1 MKKAVKYIIISS
13 AILFLGFILASF
25 GLNFWLKN
33 NLPNYIKNNSHYQ
46 IGYKT
51 LNVDLLTGNI
61 LATQLSVHSKNPNDE
76 NVIGLDGGID
86 SLKISRLGIWDA
98 LMNKKINSS
107 NLEMTRPN
115 LKMTLAKPIDDRTG
129 KKRNPIG
136 FKNII
141 IKNGDIQ
148 IFRYT
153 KQRYLSVNQLDLKV
167 SNLQMTEESVENK
180 LPIVFD
186 EYNISGTNF
195 FFRPDN
201 VYILKSSKI
210 QTYNG
215 EMNIQNFQLIPLLT
229 HAQFT
234 KFYPKKRNLFDFK
247 AKTMTFKDIV
257 LKNNKIKLSN
267 VNFNHSDLKIF
278 TTNSKSEKKSKSF
291 KYEVNLDDVRMDN
304 TKVQILKSNSERLFS
319 AENINLNINKLS
331 MNEET
336 AKGNIPFNYEKFL
349 ISGKNL
355 NYITDYQNIKVK
367 TIAINPSSVES
378 RGISVKPIISTT
390 EKALLDINLSHAYA
404 IVNNWKLDNNKLKL
418 DIKNIVADGL
428 NGTLTA
434 PENESRK
441 KRSLQQIQ
449 FPLKV
454 KNIILKNSNLKIEKQ
469 VNELYFNNLHASIQ
483 DIEMNAKTVNK
494 DIPVSVG
501 NYSFTTKNF
510 NYKTKFYTFSAGL
523 LKFQK
528 NNFLMN
534 NFAMKPNFSRS
545 QFIKIIPVERDL
557 YTISANQIT
566 GNGTWNF
573 ASGNTFLNAQNI
585 LLNHVNANIFRSK
598 IPKHDPSVKPLYSEL
613 LRKISFPVLVKNL
626 DVKNSVLVYEEDT
639 KKSDGPGKL
648 TFSNFNINVKNINS
662 AKKGQAT
669 EVPIRIQCQ
678 FMESSPMNV
687 KWVFNTADL
696 NDSFQISGNIT
707 DLPASHINTF
717 VEPYLKIRTTGHIS
731 DLNFS
736 YRGNKNGLNGALRM
750 KHNDLKVSILKE
762 SGKKDKLL
770 SAIANL
776 VVKTNSKSFPESV
789 VVDDVP
795 RDPTKSFFNLF
806 WKGTE
811 EGLKK
816 ILIGKN
822 MEKQEIKAK
831 NTVQNTKT
839 ALEQNKKDLQQIKI
853 ETAKKAEKIIS
864 KGASVK
870 DSIHTKSQKTKFFIR
885 KIFNKKEKA
894 ESL

>member
-1 MKKAVKYIIISS
+1 MKKTVKYIIISLS
-13 AILFLGFILASF
+13 ILFIGFLLASF

-33 NLPNYIKNNSHYQ
+33 NLPNYIKNNTHYKV
-46 IGYKT
+46 GYKT
-51 LNVDLLTGNI
+51 LNVDLLTGSI
-61 LATQLSVHSKNPNDE
+61 LATQLSVQSKNPDDP
-76 NVIGLDGGID
+76 NVIGLDGNID

-107 NLEMTRPN
+107 NLEMTRPK
-115 LKMTLAKPIDDRTG
+115 LKIILAKPIDDRTG
-129 KKRNPIG
+129 KKRNPNG

-141 IKNGDIQ
+141 VKNGDIQ
-148 IFRYT
+148 IFRHT

-186 EYNISGTNF
+186 EYNISGTDF

-201 VYILKSSKI
+201 VYILKSSNI
-210 QTYNG
+210 QTSNG
-215 EMNIQNFQLIPLLT
+215 EMNIQDFQLIPLLT

-234 KFYPKKRNLFDFK
+234 KFYPNKRNLFDFK
-247 AKTMTFKDIV
+247 AKTMTFKDII
-257 LKNNKIKLSN
+257 LKNNRIKLSN
-267 VNFNHSDLKIF
+267 VSFNHSDLKIF
-278 TTNSKSEKKSKSF
+278 TTNSKPEKKNKSF
-291 KYEVNLDDVRMDN
+291 KYEVNLDDVRMAN
-304 TKVQILKSNSERLFS
+304 TKVQILKQNGKQLFS

-355 NYITDYQNIKVK
+355 NYITDYQDIKVK

-428 NGTLTA
+428 NGTLIA
-434 PENESRK
+434 PENETRN

-454 KNIILKNSNLKIEKQ
+454 KNITLKNSNLKIEKQ
-469 VNELYFNNLHASIQ
+469 VNELYFNNLYASIQ
-483 DIEMNAKTVNK
+483 DIEMNAETAKK

-501 NYSFTTKNF
+501 NYTFTTKNF

-528 NNFLMN
+528 NNFLVN
-534 NFAMKPNFSRS
+534 NFTMKPNFSRN
-545 QFIKIIPVERDL
+545 QFIKMIPVERDL

-566 GNGTWNF
+566 GNGNWNF
-573 ASGNTFLNAQNI
+573 ASENAFLNAETI
-585 LLNHVNANIFRSK
+585 LLNHINANIFRSK
-598 IPKHDPSVKPLYSEL
+598 IPKDDPSVKPLYSEL
-613 LRKISFPVLVKNL
+613 LRKIKIPVLVKNL
-626 DVKNSVLVYEEDT
+626 DVKNSILVYEEDT

-648 TFSNFNINVKNINS
+648 TFSNFNLNAKNINS
-662 AKKGQAT
+662 AKKGQPT
-669 EVPIRIQCQ
+669 EVPIFIQCL

-687 KWVFNTADL
+687 KWNFNTADL
-696 NDSFQISGNIT
+696 NDHFKISGNIT
-707 DLPASHINTF
+707 DLPASHINAF
-717 VEPYLKIRTTGHIS
+717 VEPYLKIRTSGYIS

-736 YRGNKNGLNGALRM
+736 FLGNKSGIDGAMKM
-750 KHNDLKVSILKE
+750 KHNNLQVSILKE
-762 SGKKDKLL
+762 SGEKNKLL

-776 VVKTNSKSFPESV
+776 IVKSNSKSFPESV
-789 VVDDVP
+789 AVDDVS

-816 ILIGKN
+816 ILLGKN
-822 MEKQEIKAK
+822 IEKQEIKAK

-864 KGASVK
+864 KGAAAK
-870 DSIHTKSQKTKFFIR
+870 DSIHVKTQKTKSFIR